1 MSSYTS
7 NLNLL
12 KKDPTTDG
20 NDTFDIKT
28 MLNDNWDK
36 IDDFCNSSKAKIK
49 MGTYVGTGTSGS
61 DNANTL
67 IFDFAPKLIFII
79 GQGGYTYNGHDYN
92 VRAVLIR
99 NSSNANSFGATA
111 KLTPSYSTGSY
122 YNAGLT
128 VSWGTNSVSWYVN
141 NNKKNDEVSTTL
153 QLNFTNVTYYYV
165 AIG

>member
-1 MSSYTS
+1 MGSYTS

-20 NDTFDIKT
+20 NDTFNIKT

-61 DNANTL
+61 DNANML

-79 GQGGYTYNGHDYN
+79 GQGGYANGGYTHN

-99 NSSNANSFGATA
+99 NSPNANSFGATA
-111 KLTPSYSTGSY
+111 ELTPSSSAGRY

-141 NNKKNDEVSTTL
+141 NNQNNEISKTL

>member
-20 NDTFDIKT
+20 NDTFNIKT

-61 DNANTL
+61 DNANMLT
-67 IFDFAPKLIFII
+67 FDFAPKLIFII

-92 VRAVLIR
+92 VRAILIR
-99 NSSNANSFGATA
+99 NSSNASSFGTAA
-111 KLTPSYSTGSY
+111 KLTPSYSAGSF

-128 VSWGTNSVSWYVN
+128 VNWETNSVSWYVN
-141 NNKKNDEVSTTL
+141 NNQNNEISKTL